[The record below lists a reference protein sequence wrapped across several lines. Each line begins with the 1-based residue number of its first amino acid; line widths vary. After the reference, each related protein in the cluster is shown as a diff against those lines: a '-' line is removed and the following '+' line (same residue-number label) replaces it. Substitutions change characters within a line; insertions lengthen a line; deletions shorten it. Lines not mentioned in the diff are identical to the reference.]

1 MLKENDNNTIKDIDK
16 MASEYCKMR
25 DEILIN
31 FEQMTDKMLLDKLVE
46 LNGDNIPPSSEI
58 ARIGLHKARLYS
70 SNVPTELQEKS
81 KKWLLQNGYD
91 LEIY

>member
-1 MLKENDNNTIKDIDK
+1 MKTKNDNKIITK
-16 MASEYCKMR
+16 YCKMR

-31 FEQMTDKMLLDKLVE
+31 FENMSDTKLLQKLIK
-46 LNGDNIPPSSEI
+46 LNGDNIPSSPEI

-70 SNVPTELQEKS
+70 NNVLIELKEKS
-81 KKWLLQNGYD
+81 KKWLLENNYS

>member
-1 MLKENDNNTIKDIDK
+1 MKTNNDNKTISK
-16 MASEYCKMR
+16 YCKMR

-31 FEQMTDKMLLDKLVE
+31 FENMSDTKLLQKLIK
-46 LNGDNIPPSSEI
+46 LNGDNIPSSPEI

-70 SNVPTELQEKS
+70 NNVPIELKEKS
-81 KKWLLQNGYD
+81 KKWLLENNYS

>member
-1 MLKENDNNTIKDIDK
+1 MKTNNDNKIISK
-16 MASEYCKMR
+16 YCKMR

-31 FEQMTDKMLLDKLVE
+31 FENMSDTKLLQKLIK
-46 LNGDNIPPSSEI
+46 LNGDNIPSSPEI

-70 SNVPTELQEKS
+70 NNVLIELKEKS
-81 KKWLLQNGYD
+81 KKWLLENNYS